1 MANHAL
7 IRLARQSEPT
17 RVRAPGSACIWAVG
31 GGKGGVGKSVITS
44 NLAVALAG
52 RGQRCA
58 VVDLDLGGANL
69 HTVLGVPGPR
79 RTLSHFLNGEVAQLS
94 DVMCQTSIPNVQLI
108 SGARALLAMANPKY
122 NQKTK
127 ILRHIHQLDVDHVLL
142 DLSAGTSFNVLDFF
156 LAAQRGI
163 IVVEPEPTSIENAYE
178 FLKAAFFRS
187 LRGVAKQPAVR
198 AAIDRALEG
207 RGRLQSPRDLIAA
220 VAEIDREAGK
230 LLQERAEAF
239 RPSLIVNQAR
249 SREHRSV
256 GREISVIC
264 HNFLG
269 AELDYV
275 GVLGWDECVL
285 ESIRRRQPALQLF
298 PASLFSQDLVA
309 IAKRLLGHEARAWR
323 EELACASRDARVRRD
338 AASLASYGLG
348 GEEQPRAA
356 LAECR
361 ASTVQLSRLV
371 GDAVAGAEAP
381 ALPPLAA
388 LEPGAYLRHC
398 RKQRGLELAQLVHQT
413 RIRAL
418 EQIENERFDEL
429 PPEPY
434 LQGFIL
440 QYARALEIRDAE
452 FLVAS
457 FVKRYRRARGRPA

>member
-1 MANHAL
+1 MANHAS

-31 GGKGGVGKSVITS
+31 GGKGGVGKSVVTS

-69 HTVLGVPGPR
+69 HTVLGVPSPR

-94 DVMCQTSIPNVQLI
+94 DVMCQTSIPNVRLI

-142 DLSAGTSFNVLDFF
+142 DLGAGTSFNVLDFF
-156 LAAQRGI
+156 LAAQR
-163 IVVEPEPTSIENAYE
+163 AYE

-187 LRGVAKQPAVR
+187 LRGVAKRPAVR

-298 PASLFSQDLVA
+298 PASPFSQDLVA
-309 IAKRLLGHEARAWR
+309 IAKRLLGQEARAWQ
-323 EELACASRDARVRRD
+323 EELACASRDARARRD
-338 AASLASYGLG
+338 AASLAGYGLG

-361 ASTVQLSRLV
+361 ASTVQHSRLV
-371 GDAVAGAEAP
+371 GDTVASAEAA

-388 LEPGAYLRHC
+388 LEPGAYLRRC
-398 RKQRGLELAQLVHQT
+398 RIQRGLELAQLTHQT

-418 EQIENERFDEL
+418 EQIENERFNEL

-440 QYARALEIRDAE
+440 QYARALEISNAE

-457 FVKRYRRARGRPA
+457 FVKRYRRAQGTPA

>member
-1 MANHAL
+1 MANHAS
-7 IRLARQSEPT
+7 IRIARQSEPT

-31 GGKGGVGKSVITS
+31 GGKGGVGKSVVTS

-52 RGQRCA
+52 RGQRCV

-69 HTVLGVPGPR
+69 HTVLGVPSPR
-79 RTLSHFLNGEVAQLS
+79 RTLSHFVNGEVAQLS
-94 DVMCQTSIPNVQLI
+94 DVMCQTSIPNVRLI

-122 NQKTK
+122 SQKTK

-142 DLSAGTSFNVLDFF
+142 DLGAGTSFNVLDFF

-187 LRGVAKQPAVR
+187 LRSVAKRPAVR

-256 GREISVIC
+256 GREISVVC
-264 HNFLG
+264 HKFLG

-298 PASLFSQDLVA
+298 PASPFSQDLVA
-309 IAKRLLGHEARAWR
+309 IAKRLLGQEARAWR

-338 AASLASYGLG
+338 AVANV
-348 GEEQPRAA
+348 EAA
-356 LAECR
+356 
-361 ASTVQLSRLV
+361 
-371 GDAVAGAEAP
+371 AP
-381 ALPPLAA
+381 PPLAA

-398 RKQRGLELAQLVHQT
+398 RKQRGLELAQLAHQT

-418 EQIENERFDEL
+418 KQIENERFDEL

-440 QYARALEIRDAE
+440 QYARALEIRNAE

-457 FVKRYRRARGRPA
+457 FMKRYCRARGKPA

>member
-1 MANHAL
+1 
-7 IRLARQSEPT
+7 
-17 RVRAPGSACIWAVG
+17 VG

-69 HTVLGVPGPR
+69 HTVLGVPSPR
-79 RTLSHFLNGEVAQLS
+79 RTLSHFINGEVAQLS
-94 DVMCQTSIPNVQLI
+94 DVMCQTSIPNVRLI

-142 DLSAGTSFNVLDFF
+142 DLGAGTSFNVLDFF

-187 LRGVAKQPAVR
+187 LRSVAKRPAVR

-220 VAEIDREAGK
+220 VAEIDREAGE

-239 RPSLIVNQAR
+239 RPSLIVNQVR

-256 GREISVIC
+256 GREISVVC
-264 HNFLG
+264 HQCLG

-298 PASLFSQDLVA
+298 PASPFSQDLVA
-309 IAKRLLGHEARAWR
+309 IAKRLLGQEARAWR

-338 AASLASYGLG
+338 AVANV
-348 GEEQPRAA
+348 EAA
-356 LAECR
+356 
-361 ASTVQLSRLV
+361 
-371 GDAVAGAEAP
+371 AP
-381 ALPPLAA
+381 PPLAA

-398 RKQRGLELAQLVHQT
+398 RKQRGLELAQLAHQT

-418 EQIENERFDEL
+418 KQIENERFDEL

-440 QYARALEIRDAE
+440 QYARALEIRNAE

-457 FVKRYRRARGRPA
+457 FMKRYRRARGKAA